1 MINITQTNSIFLF
14 ATILFCFFTGSI
26 VFAGPNESAGCALD
40 LDFKT
45 STIESSLKA
54 ETNEQVMIAVVA
66 KNVSNLD
73 TFQVEI
79 KFNPK
84 RMAFVDA
91 FETYGFEYDNFLSLN
106 YGNPIGLQVKQTN
119 DSTINIANALS
130 GQNTNEAPDG
140 SGVIAYVTFKI
151 LDNQANNHLTLANV
165 HYIDS
170 LTTKDSIQSLSH
182 ATVNKQIKGD
192 LDNNEKLDL
201 RDVIAILKVLSEMS
215 SSDSNNNN

>member
-1 MINITQTNSIFLF
+1 MITITQKNRILLV
-14 ATILFCFFTGSI
+14 ATIFFCFFANTI
-26 VFAGPNESAGCALD
+26 VFAGPNESARCALD
-40 LDFKT
+40 LDFTT

-54 ETNEQVMIAVVA
+54 KTNEQITITIVA
-66 KNVSNLD
+66 QNVSNLD

-84 RMAFVDA
+84 RMAFVNA
-91 FETYGFEYDNFLSLN
+91 IETYGFEYENFLSLN
-106 YGNPIGLQVKQTN
+106 YGYPIGLQVKQTN

-130 GQNTNEAPDG
+130 GQNTDEAPDG
-140 SGVIAYVTFKI
+140 SGVIAYVVFKI
-151 LDNQANNHLTLANV
+151 LDNQPNNYLTLANV

-182 ATVNKQIKGD
+182 ATVNKQILGD